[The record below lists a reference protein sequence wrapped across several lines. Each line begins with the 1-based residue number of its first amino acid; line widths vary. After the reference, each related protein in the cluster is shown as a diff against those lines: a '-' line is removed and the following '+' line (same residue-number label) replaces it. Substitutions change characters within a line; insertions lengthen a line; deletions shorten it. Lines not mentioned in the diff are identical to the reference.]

1 MSRAP
6 GLRGAL
12 WIAMLGSVLQM
23 GCIHN
28 HYYGTNPGMLGCPPV
43 GTTTTQV
50 GSVCEVPSSEV
61 VVSNPSSRA
70 VGSTITPPS
79 SRVSSN
85 DSTMAASRVVISQP
99 SYGPPSVG
107 QVSNRF
113 RWHKLDPETLP
124 SMKAEGGME
133 DAFLR

>member
-6 GLRGAL
+6 ELRGAL
-12 WIAMLGSVLQM
+12 WIAFVGSILQT

-28 HYYGTNPGMLGCPPV
+28 HYYGTNAVIPGCPPV

-50 GSVCEVPSSEV
+50 GSVCEVPGGEV
-61 VVSNPSSRA
+61 VVSNPSSKT
-70 VGSTITPPS
+70 VGSNVTPPS
-79 SRVSSN
+79 SRVSTN
-85 DSTMAASRVVISQP
+85 DSRMAASRVVISQP

-113 RWHKLDPETLP
+113 RWHKLDPEPLP
-124 SMKAEGGME
+124 SMKAEGGID
-133 DAFLR
+133 DAILR